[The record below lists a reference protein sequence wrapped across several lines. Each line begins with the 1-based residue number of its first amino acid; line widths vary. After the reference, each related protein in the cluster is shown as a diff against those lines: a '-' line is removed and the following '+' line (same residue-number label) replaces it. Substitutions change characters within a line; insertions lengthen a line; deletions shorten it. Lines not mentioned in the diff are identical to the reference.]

1 MLTDKVIIVTG
12 GGGGIGEGIA
22 HVCIDNGAKVVIGER
37 NDESGQRVAKELGE
51 NALAIAC
58 DVSNDEDL
66 DRLIEFTV
74 ASFGRIDGVVNNA
87 GVNFSKPFMDTSSD
101 DWQDV
106 ISVDLRAVFFLTQK
120 TCAQMVRQS
129 PAGGSIVN
137 ISSVHSVAALPGAGP
152 YDAAKAGV
160 VGMSK
165 SIAIEMA
172 ADNIRVNCVSPG
184 LVNTQIWQ
192 DLLAAAPDMDEC
204 MAFWN
209 SNIPMNRVIETR
221 EIGEAVCFL
230 LSDKSSAMT
239 GSNMMVDAGMTS
251 QLVSREPFESS
262 SIEGS

>member
-1 MLTDKVIIVTG
+1 MLKDKVIIVTG

-137 ISSVHSVAALPGAGP
+137 I
-152 YDAAKAGV
+152 
-160 VGMSK
+160 
-165 SIAIEMA
+165 
-172 ADNIRVNCVSPG
+172 DNS
-184 LVNTQIWQ
+184 
-192 DLLAAAPDMDEC
+192 
-204 MAFWN
+204 
-209 SNIPMNRVIETR
+209 
-221 EIGEAVCFL
+221 
-230 LSDKSSAMT
+230 
-239 GSNMMVDAGMTS
+239 
-251 QLVSREPFESS
+251 
-262 SIEGS
+262 